1 MLNVDLNG
9 LLLSLS
15 AAMDYTRRG
24 IGHHH
29 LRVACLCRHFAG
41 ELGLPEEERKKL
53 FRAALLHDCGASTFS
68 EKDALAD
75 FETERPWDHSR
86 RGAELLLLSSVLCE
100 LAPVV
105 ASHHDRYGGEN
116 PSGLMGEGIPLAAR
130 IIHLADRI
138 DVLAGERPEEAPR
151 SETVERIGRLAG
163 TVFDPVLVEVFGRLQ
178 EKEAFWLDLQ
188 PQFLAAAIKE
198 ELWRGEACGLDDVLE
213 IGEIYARVIDAKSPF
228 THRHS
233 RGVALVA
240 EELGRVLGFGGE
252 RARMLALAGLLH
264 DLGKLAIPE
273 EILDKPAA
281 LNREEVALMR
291 RHSYISYRLLQGV
304 DGLAEVAAWAG
315 FHHETLNGR
324 GYPFGLA
331 AKDLSLES
339 RVVSLAD
346 KFVALTEER
355 PYRPPL
361 PPARVR
367 AVLQNMAAQAQ
378 VDGELY
384 LLLEKRLEE
393 MQERVRAVTAET
405 VVAKDFV

>member
-1 MLNVDLNG
+1 MLKVDLG
-9 LLLSLS
+9 QLLLSLS

-24 IGHHH
+24 IGRHH

-68 EKDALAD
+68 EKDALAV

-86 RGAELLLLSSVLCE
+86 RGAELLRLSSVLRE

-105 ASHHDRYGGEN
+105 ASHHDRYGKEN
-116 PSGLMGEGIPLAAR
+116 PGGLMGEGIPLAAR

-138 DVLAGERPEEAPR
+138 DVLVGEHLEEASR

-188 PQFLAAAIKE
+188 PQFLAAAVKE
-198 ELWRGEACGLDDVLE
+198 EFWPGDACGLEEMLE
-213 IGEIYARVIDAKSPF
+213 IGEIFARVIDAKSPF

-240 EELGRVLGFGGE
+240 EELGLMLGFGRE

-264 DLGKLAIPE
+264 DLGKLAIPD

-281 LNREEVALMR
+281 LTKEEVALMR
-291 RHSYISYRLLQGV
+291 RHSYISYRLLKSV
-304 DGLAEVAAWAG
+304 DGLEEVAAWAG

-324 GYPFGLA
+324 GYPFCLTQ
-331 AKDLSLES
+331 KELSPES
-339 RVVSLAD
+339 RIVSLAD

-367 AVLQNMAAQAQ
+367 AVLQNMVGQAQ
-378 VDGELY
+378 VDGEMY
-384 LLLEKRLEE
+384 LALEKRLEE
-393 MQERVRAVTAET
+393 MQERVRAVTVET
-405 VVAKDFV
+405 VVAEDFV

>member
-1 MLNVDLNG
+1 MTVNLTL

-29 LRVACLCRHFAG
+29 LRVACMCRHFAG

-53 FRAALLHDCGASTFS
+53 FRAALLHDCGASTFR

-86 RGAELLLLSSVLCE
+86 RGAELLRLSSVLRE

-105 ASHHDRYGGEN
+105 ASHHDRYGKEN

-138 DVLAGERPEEAPR
+138 DVLVGERPEEAPR

-198 ELWRGEACGLDDVLE
+198 ELWPGEACGLDDVLE
-213 IGEIYARVIDAKSPF
+213 IGEIFARVIDAKSPF

-240 EELGRVLGFGGE
+240 GELGQMLGFDDR
-252 RARMLALAGLLH
+252 RAGMLALAGLLH
-264 DLGKLAIPE
+264 DLGKLAIPD

-281 LNREEVALMR
+281 LNREEIALMR

-324 GYPFGLA
+324 GYPFRLTE
-331 AKDLSLES
+331 KDLSLES
-339 RVVSLAD
+339 RIVSLAD

-367 AVLQNMAAQAQ
+367 AVLQNMVGQAQ

-384 LLLEKRLEE
+384 LMLEKRLEE
-393 MQERVRAVTAET
+393 MQERVRAITPEPAAAENP
-405 VVAKDFV
+405 A